1 MLKKIVLGIFL
12 CLISTPVFAVDST
25 SFNPQSV
32 GVSPQSSGTVVTCN
46 WNGWRLVSVVCR
58 QGYDTVPNVVAN
70 QYCVGNKIA
79 IIENQ
84 TINTCVAEERNG
96 V

>member
-12 CLISTPVFAVDST
+12 CFISTPVFAVDSA
-25 SFNPQSV
+25 SFNPNTV
-32 GVSPQSSGTVVTCN
+32 AVTAESSGTVIACN
-46 WNGWRLVSVVCR
+46 WSGWRLVSAVCR